1 MIIGHPPEMYFS
13 RAFPFNFADEK
24 PGQQGSPDGQAFH
37 VEVVFCRPSEQ
48 DRGLGGKLVIAV
60 VEAKIDG
67 DAGQHIEG
75 DGELE

>member
-1 MIIGHPPEMYFS
+1 MIIDHPPGMYFS
-13 RAFPFNFADEK
+13 RASPFNFADKE

-37 VEVVFCRPSEQ
+37 VEVVLCGLTEKN
-48 DRGLGGKLVIAV
+48 RGLGGKLVIAV

-75 DGELE
+75 DGEFE